1 MKKVKT
7 HFWILTL
14 IYAVILVWGILLKMN
29 RLRAI
34 ERNFAY
40 MIKLDLFSRLTYSLN
55 PFSMHATTVRENVLN
70 VIAFMPFGFLSAA
83 AVRKGALL
91 KASAASLLLSL
102 LFETIQIFTAIGGF
116 STADLIGNTLGGLLG
131 ACALVAVSFCLGR
144 MREKPRRIL
153 TWAFIL
159 LAYALLTPAAL
170 YGVGN
175 TLFHLEFY
183 IGLYR

>member
-29 RLRAI
+29 RLRVI

-55 PFSMHATTVRENVLN
+55 PLSMHATTVKENLLN

-102 LFETIQIFTAIGGF
+102 LFDRQH
-116 STADLIGNTLGGLLG
+116 
-131 ACALVAVSFCLGR
+131 
-144 MREKPRRIL
+144 PRRPAWRLYAGRGLVLPWTYARKAAQDPDVGVYPARLRPPHSRRALRGWQHAVPSGVLHRPLPLIC
-153 TWAFIL
+153 APQKRPL
-159 LAYALLTPAAL
+159 LSRFPS
-170 YGVGN
+170 
-175 TLFHLEFY
+175 
-183 IGLYR
+183 